1 MVKKK
6 DPKTYPLNVTIL
18 RMYEEG
24 YSMDDIVAATGL
36 TAKNI
41 NNRLYRFGR
50 SMLFNT
56 PKSGKFIDRFKAEWK
71 TATGMIRPY
80 L

>member
-1 MVKKK
+1 MDEKK
-6 DPKTYPLNVTIL
+6 DPKTFPLNATIL

-36 TAKNI
+36 
-41 NNRLYRFGR
+41 YRFDR

>member
-1 MVKKK
+1 MDKKE
-6 DPKTYPLNVTIL
+6 DPQTYPLNVKIL
-18 RMYEEG
+18 RMYEAG
-24 YSMDDIVAATGL
+24 YSMEDIVAATGL

-50 SMLFNT
+50 SMIFKT
-56 PKSGKFIDRFKAEWK
+56 TKSGKFIDRFKAEWEK
-71 TATGMIRPY
+71 ATGMIRPY

>member
-1 MVKKK
+1 
-6 DPKTYPLNVTIL
+6 
-18 RMYEEG
+18 
-24 YSMDDIVAATGL
+24 MDDIVAATGL

-50 SMLFNT
+50 SMIFRT
-56 PKSGKFIDRFKAEWK
+56 PKSRFKAEWE